1 MKNNE
6 ILAGIG
12 AGLGILLFLITAP
25 ALGVLFGWLGG
36 FLVELVLGSKPT
48 EWLNLTFNTDRFAR
62 GDLPKITAVLAIIGS
77 YFKTKVTAKSE

>member
-6 ILAGIG
+6 ILAVLG
-12 AGLGILLFLITAP
+12 AFMLTLGLLVIAP

-48 EWLNLTFNTDRFAR
+48 EWLNLTFNTDRFTK

-77 YFKTKVTAKSE
+77 YFRTKVTTNSE